1 MRLVGPALSLST
13 MALAVPAAAQT
24 AQQDYEAGVAA
35 RHAGNPEEAL
45 KRLGRAAEA
54 EPKNADIHLQIGFA
68 NLAMGRL
75 DAAEVAFRRTLELAP
90 DYADARLGL
99 ARIAQR
105 RGDRVEA
112 LAELDRIGPGHAE
125 ADQLRRQIEAAAPE
139 QPWRWRI
146 DLDGSY
152 SRIENLP
159 DWQSATLLV
168 QHRPGPNTTIG
179 VTADTTRRFDQT
191 DVYGEARV
199 DYRFSAGGNV
209 YFLAGGTPGA
219 DHRPKWQ
226 IGAGTA
232 IRVHSGPYATVL
244 RLDLRQAD
252 YPTGDVQTVNP
263 GIEQYLTGRAWITA
277 QWINVWDSS
286 THSSGWLLRG
296 DVMPTDRLR
305 LFAGAADAPDLDA
318 GMVIRTTSL
327 FGGLSIDIGDRYTLR
342 LSFTHDDPEGSA
354 NRATT
359 AIGMGYRF

>member
-1 MRLVGPALSLST
+1 MKLVVAALPLSA
-13 MALAVPAAAQT
+13 MAFALPAAAQT

-45 KRLGRAAEA
+45 KRLVRAAEA
-54 EPKNADIHLQIGFA
+54 EPGNADIHLQIGFA
-68 NLAMGRL
+68 NLAMGFL
-75 DAAEVAFRRTLELAP
+75 DAAEAAFRRTLELAP
-90 DYADARLGL
+90 EYADARLGL
-99 ARIAQR
+99 ARVAQR
-105 RGDRVEA
+105 RGDRAEA
-112 LAELDRIGPGHAE
+112 LAEINRILPGNAE
-125 ADQLRRQIEAAAPE
+125 ADQLRRQIEAATPE
-139 QPWRWRI
+139 QAWRWRI

-152 SRIENLP
+152 SHIENLP
-159 DWQSATLLV
+159 DWQSTTLVV

-179 VTADTTRRFDQT
+179 LTADTTRRFDQT
-191 DVYGEARV
+191 DVFGELRA
-199 DYRFSAGGNV
+199 DYRFSSGGSV

-219 DHRPKWQ
+219 DHRPRWQ
-226 IGAGTA
+226 LGAGTA
-232 IRVHSGPYATVL
+232 IRVYSGPYATVL

-263 GIEQYLTGRAWITA
+263 GVEQYLTGRAWITA

-318 GMVIRTTSL
+318 GVVIRTTSL
-327 FGGLSIDIGDRYTLR
+327 FGGLSIAVGSRYTLR
-342 LSFTHDDPEGSA
+342 LSYTHDDPQGSA
-354 NRATT
+354 NRATM